1 VRCVVVAASSQP
13 AAERVF
19 SKKPPP
25 PSSPPTSR
33 RSALSGDAKR
43 SVDEPPSP
51 TVLDVTPGDINFGRR
66 SICMATVR
74 TVEVKH
80 VGEFSLRSV
89 AGEVAAHVR
98 ACCLLAPSA
107 AHYPT

>member
-1 VRCVVVAASSQP
+1 
-13 AAERVF
+13 
-19 SKKPPP
+19 
-25 PSSPPTSR
+25 
-33 RSALSGDAKR
+33 
-43 SVDEPPSP
+43 
-51 TVLDVTPGDINFGRR
+51 
-66 SICMATVR
+66 MATVR